1 MGKSVGIEPLF
12 SDAEKHDGTMRDRLQ
27 KPDVP
32 VSGERATTLNIL
44 MAQYRRQYYR
54 DRFICTEREERI
66 VKEGGERGR
75 RSKRRIVSNPF
86 LDRSSI
92 PKLARATKRWGPH
105 GTIRPRQAAKRKSPF
120 FEWHTPQTRR
130 RKVLQIR
137 KYQKPAFCAART
149 RAGGEL
155 QLVSARFCLCIKK
168 RARIERI
175 TFDHFGNI

>member
-1 MGKSVGIEPLF
+1 MGKSGIEPLF
-12 SDAEKHDGTMRDRLQ
+12 FDAEKHDGTMRDRLQ

-54 DRFICTEREERI
+54 GRFICTKREERI

-105 GTIRPRQAAKRKSPF
+105 GTASSRKAKTPF
-120 FEWHTPQTRR
+120 LRVGTR
-130 RKVLQIR
+130 LEQ
-137 KYQKPAFCAART
+137 
-149 RAGGEL
+149 GD
-155 QLVSARFCLCIKK
+155 
-168 RARIERI
+168 ERCYRL
-175 TFDHFGNI
+175 GNIKSLLFVPRGRVRAANYITRICPFLSVY

>member
-12 SDAEKHDGTMRDRLQ
+12 FDAEKHDGTMRDRLQ
-27 KPDVP
+27 KPDAP

-54 DRFICTEREERI
+54 GRFICTKREERI

-105 GTIRPRQAAKRKSPF
+105 GTIRPRQAAKRIPPF
-120 FEWHTPQTRR
+120 FEWHTPRTRR

-155 QLVSARFCLCIKK
+155 HNSNLPVFVCVLKNENRKNYFRSFR
-168 RARIERI
+168 
-175 TFDHFGNI
+175 